1 MDDHSGDIR
10 FDRCRAKAVPLECE
24 NSEDEQKMVCA
35 VAGLMRSAPDIIMGS
50 EIRHIVAP
58 LPKEET

>member
-1 MDDHSGDIR
+1 
-10 FDRCRAKAVPLECE
+10 
-24 NSEDEQKMVCA
+24 MVCA
-35 VAGLMRSAPDIIMGS
+35 VAGLMRSAPDIIMGG